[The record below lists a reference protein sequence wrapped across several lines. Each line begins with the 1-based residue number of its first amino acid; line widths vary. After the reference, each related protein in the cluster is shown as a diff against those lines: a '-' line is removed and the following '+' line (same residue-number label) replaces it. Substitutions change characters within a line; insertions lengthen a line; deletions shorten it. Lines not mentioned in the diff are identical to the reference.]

1 MTDFNKIGD
10 EMFSMYKQILEREER
25 EMLKGMSPDNLAIL
39 NTFKQDSATL
49 AGDPSLSTEE
59 IQTKILILKSKLKF
73 K

>member
-39 NTFKQDSATL
+39 NTFKQAAATV
-49 AGDPSLSTEE
+49 AGDPSLSTPEKKT
-59 IQTKILILKSKLKF
+59 QILILKSKLKL